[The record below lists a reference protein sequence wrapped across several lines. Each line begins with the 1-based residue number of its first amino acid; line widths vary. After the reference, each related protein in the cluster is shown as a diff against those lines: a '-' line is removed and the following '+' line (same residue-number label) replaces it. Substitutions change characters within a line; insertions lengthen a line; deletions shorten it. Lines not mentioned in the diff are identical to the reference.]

1 MTQNQLLNIDDSQT
15 QSEALDTLYAEY
27 DLDDDT
33 ALRDVEEQELSSDID
48 WFQHL
53 ANLPVNPRIVRR

>member
-1 MTQNQLLNIDDSQT
+1 MTQNQLLNIDDSQV
-15 QSEALDTLYAEY
+15 QSEAFDSLYQAY
-27 DLDDDT
+27 DQDDDT

-53 ANLPVNPRIVRR
+53 ADLPVNPKIVRR